1 MSHFYGNITNSARK
15 TNATARAHK
24 NTGLTVEAQSYEG
37 KIIVELEYNDKLKKD
52 VFCVYRESHLNS
64 DNQLKQL
71 LCRGAVDMSLY
82 IPTKFLVT
90 NIKKEA
96 V

>member
-24 NTGLTVEAQSYEG
+24 NNGLTVEAQSWEG
-37 KIIVELEYNDKLKKD
+37 KIVVELTYSEENKKD
-52 VFCVYRESHLNS
+52 YFRVYRKPHKSS
-64 DNQLKQL
+64 RNQETYIISEGL
-71 LCRGAVDMSLY
+71 VDG
-82 IPTKFLVT
+82 TFFLPDLSGV
-90 NIKKEA
+90 ISEA